1 MSIKKTGTDQ
11 LQQYD
16 EEPYYDEF
24 YGDENDSLDIGKV
37 NTHHPRYKTQM
48 CYNML
53 NKGECNFPG
62 CTFAHS
68 EKERRKPKQVK
79 KLEHGRYYNENAPL
93 VYNY

>member
-1 MSIKKTGTDQ
+1 
-11 LQQYD
+11 
-16 EEPYYDEF
+16 
-24 YGDENDSLDIGKV
+24 
-37 NTHHPRYKTQM
+37 M

-93 VYNY
+93 VYNYWHKMNCVYIIKFEF